1 MTESMSRIH
10 PLLAQRRAGV
20 LLHPTSL
27 PGSGPVGRLGAAAE
41 AWIDGLAESGFT
53 LWQTLPLCPPDSLG
67 SPYQSCSVFAGD
79 ERLIDPERLP
89 GLTGEPV
96 VDSGLTPAQWDAVH
110 HALMADGHLHA
121 RFEAFC
127 AAERHWLEDFALYQA
142 IKAREG
148 APWHAW
154 PEPLRDRDA
163 VALEQAA
170 SELAASMVRT
180 RTAQFF
186 FDAQWRALRQR
197 AHERGVLLFG
207 DLPIFV
213 AHDSADVWAHQHL
226 FTLDSAGHPTEVT
239 GVPPDLFSKT
249 GQLWGN
255 PCYRWDVLAADGYR
269 WWIDRFG
276 RVFALTDIARVD
288 HFRAFQAGWQVP
300 ASAETAMH
308 GRWVPGPGRK
318 LFDAVRA
325 KLGEIAIIVEDL
337 GIITP
342 DVHALRADLGYP
354 GMKVLQFAFG
364 GASDNPY
371 LPHNYEPHCVVYTG
385 THDNDTTRHWYAT
398 GSEEQKDHVRR
409 YLGRDGSDVVWDLI
423 RLALSSVAVMAVI
436 PLQDVLELDGDAR
449 MNFPGTPYGNWQWRF
464 QEGMLTRE
472 HAARLLS
479 LSELY
484 GRVPMEEQDGRDGA

>member
-1 MTESMSRIH
+1 MAFPR
-10 PLLAQRRAGV
+10 AAGV

-27 PGSGPVGRLGAAAE
+27 PSAGGIGDLGPEAHRFVDWLEAA
-41 AWIDGLAESGFT
+41 GLS
-53 LWQTLPLCPPDSLG
+53 LWQMLPLGPTGYGD
-67 SPYQSCSVFAGD
+67 SPYQCFSAFAGNPLLIALSPLVEMGLLASD
-79 ERLIDPERLP
+79 DVGHLPPLDGRQADFEAAWQRKSPLLRLAFDRFQNHRNASLWNQFQAFVAEEAGWLHDYACYEALREHFDGQPWWTWEPELRRRDQGAIEAWERRLSREIQYQAF
-89 GLTGEPV
+89 LQF
-96 VDSGLTPAQWDAVH
+96 LFAAQWDAVKRY
-110 HALMADGHLHA
+110 AN
-121 RFEAFC
+121 
-127 AAERHWLEDFALYQA
+127 
-142 IKAREG
+142 
-148 APWHAW
+148 
-154 PEPLRDRDA
+154 
-163 VALEQAA
+163 
-170 SELAASMVRT
+170 
-180 RTAQFF
+180 
-186 FDAQWRALRQR
+186 
-197 AHERGVLLFG
+197 ERGIQIIG
-207 DLPIFV
+207 DIPIYV

-269 WWIDRFG
+269 WWIDRF
-276 RVFALTDIARVD
+276 RRAFALTDIARVD

-398 GSEEQKDHVRR
+398 GSEEQNDHVRR

-449 MNFPGTPYGNWQWRF
+449 MNFPGTPYGNWQWR
-464 QEGMLTRE
+464 LR
-472 HAARLLS
+472 
-479 LSELY
+479 
-484 GRVPMEEQDGRDGA
+484 